1 MSNTVP
7 SFRVM
12 KFGGTSVGG
21 SERMRGVIALVTKAL
36 QERRVCLVASAM
48 SGVTDLLVKA
58 VNPANRHQ
66 GGTVA
71 ESFRDLHEQ
80 AVSELEADLG
90 GEATALRSALEALA
104 GECDR
109 LLRGV
114 MLLGECSPLV
124 VANISSLGERASCAI
139 LVALLRAQ
147 GLNPHYLDPRHYIH
161 AEGDPLQACPKPE
174 AIREAF
180 KPIRE
185 GTERLCVLPG
195 FFGGDAQGKIVSLG
209 RGGSDYSGALAAA
222 ALDADLL
229 EIWTDVE
236 GIYSADPRVVSDGFS
251 LPYVS
256 FEEAMELAYFGAKVL
271 HPKTISPVR
280 AKNIPVRVCNTFN
293 PEHPGTLVM
302 ADVPQPEGGVRGISF
317 LKGMSMVN
325 VSGSG
330 MAGVPGVAARVF
342 EALAG
347 REVSVAL
354 IGQSSSEL
362 SICFCV
368 QSPDG
373 PTSKE
378 AVEAAFRGEMAAG
391 LLDSV
396 EVQDGLAILSIVGD
410 GMQTK
415 AGVAGT
421 FFRALGEVDCNVV
434 AIVQGSS
441 ERCISAVVREGD
453 GKRAMAHVHR
463 RFFDTKGVLEVA
475 LFGVG
480 NVGSRLLAQIQSQR
494 SSMLEHGMD
503 LRVIALAG
511 SRRMLLDPDGIDLEN
526 WREIY
531 AEKGVPTDLQ
541 LLLDSV
547 KSRRPL
553 HPVFVDCTTSPELAS
568 RYPSLFDGGMH
579 VVTANKKAN
588 SSELTFYKELRHRA
602 RKHQRRFLYE
612 TNVGAGLPVIDTL
625 KNLVHTG
632 DKILR
637 FEGILSGTLSYIM
650 GLLGEGVPLSEAV
663 KQAKDKGFTEPDP
676 RDDLNGMDVARKVLI
691 LAREMGMALELSD
704 VQVEGLVPAS
714 FDASGTVPEWMAR
727 LTELDAS
734 FGAMLAQAAANGQTY
749 RYIGAITPE
758 GCRVGLQAVGLDHP
772 LAVIK
777 GGENALS
784 FLTERYQPHPMVIRG
799 YGAGA
804 EVTAAGVL
812 SDVLRLAPT
821 GSPAKDA

>member
-1 MSNTVP
+1 MANSVP

-21 SERMRGVIALVTKAL
+21 SERMRGVVALVTRAL
-36 QERRVCLVASAM
+36 AERRVCLVASAM
-48 SGVTDLLVKA
+48 SGVTDLLVKS
-58 VNPANRHQ
+58 VLPANLGQ
-66 GGTVA
+66 AGTVA
-71 ESFRDLHEQ
+71 ERFRELHEK
-80 AVSELEADLG
+80 AVAELEADLG
-90 GEATALRSALEALA
+90 GETPALRAALEALA

-109 LLRGV
+109 LFRGI

-124 VANISSLGERASCAI
+124 VANLSSLGERASCAI
-139 LVALLRAQ
+139 LVALLKAK
-147 GLNPHYLDPRHYIH
+147 GLEPQYLDPRHYIV
-161 AEGDPLQACPKPE
+161 AEGDPLQARPRPE

-180 KPIRE
+180 KPVRE
-185 GTERLCVLPG
+185 GSSQLFVLPG
-195 FFGGDAQGKIVSLG
+195 FFGGDGQGKIVSLG

-256 FEEAMELAYFGAKVL
+256 FDEAMELAYFGAKVL
-271 HPKTISPVR
+271 HPKTIAPVR
-280 AKNIPVRVCNTFN
+280 GKNIPVRVCNTFN
-293 PEHPGTLVM
+293 PEHPGTIVK

-317 LKGMSMVN
+317 LKGMAMVN

-330 MAGVPGVAARVF
+330 MAGVPGVAARLF
-342 EALAG
+342 EALAT
-347 REVSVAL
+347 RDISVVL

-368 QSPDG
+368 QEGDAQPA
-373 PTSKE
+373 KA
-378 AVEAAFRGEMAAG
+378 AVEESFRAEMAAG

-396 EVQDGLAILSIVGD
+396 DVQNGVAVLSIVGD

-415 AGVAGT
+415 SGVAGT

-441 ERCISAVVREGD
+441 ERCISAVVREAD

-475 LFGVG
+475 IFGVG
-480 NVGSRLLAQIQSQR
+480 NVGGSLVEQIRGQR
-494 SSMLEHGMD
+494 SRMLAYGLD
-503 LRVIALAG
+503 LRVVALGG
-511 SRRMLLDPDGIDLEN
+511 SRKMLLDPDGIDLDC
-526 WREIY
+526 WRETL

-541 LLLDSV
+541 ALRDSI
-547 KSRRPL
+547 KARRPL
-553 HPVFVDCTTSPELAS
+553 HPVFVDCTTSPELAAQ
-568 RYPSLFDGGMH
+568 YPSFFDAGMH

-588 SSELTFYKELRHRA
+588 SSEMTFYRELRNRA

-632 DKILR
+632 DTVLR
-637 FEGILSGTLSYIM
+637 FEGILSGTLSFIM
-650 GLLGEGVPLSEAV
+650 GLLGDGVPFSEAV

-691 LAREMGMALELSD
+691 LAREMGMSVELSD
-704 VQVEGLVPAS
+704 VQLEGLVPAS
-714 FDASGTVPEWMAR
+714 FDASGTVPEFMAR
-727 LTELDAS
+727 LTELDGS
-734 FGAMLAQAAANGQTY
+734 FGEMLSKAAAQGQTY
-749 RYIGAITPE
+749 RYIGSITPE
-758 GCRVGLQAVGLDHP
+758 GCRVGLQAVDQAHP

-821 GSPAKDA
+821 GTAVKGA